1 LPDGTIVWTSPT
13 GRVYKTTPDGY
24 DLFPQLREAC
34 RAPTPRKRSRSK
46 EQAKRVARARGKVR
60 EQRPVNAE
68 TRRINHAR
76 KREIEL
82 RRWRNQ
88 SRRMLILFKGKQEST
103 SPWCTW
109 VNDPFEPETLP
120 PDWQPPPPPPH
131 TLDDD
136 PPF

>member
-1 LPDGTIVWTSPT
+1 MPDGSIVWTSPT
-13 GRVYKTTPDGY
+13 GRIYKTTPDGY

-46 EQAKRVARARGKVR
+46 EQAKRVARARGKLR

-68 TRRINHAR
+68 TRPIAR

-88 SRRMLILFKGKQEST
+88 SRRMLILFKGK
-103 SPWCTW
+103 
-109 VNDPFEPETLP
+109 
-120 PDWQPPPPPPH
+120 
-131 TLDDD
+131 
-136 PPF
+136 

>member
-1 LPDGTIVWTSPT
+1 M
-13 GRVYKTTPDGY
+13 TTPDGY

-34 RAPTPRKRSRSK
+34 RAPTPRKPSRSK

-60 EQRPVNAE
+60 EQRPVNVE
-68 TRRINHAR
+68 TRRINYTR

-88 SRRMLILFKGKQEST
+88 SRRMLILFKGKQQST

-109 VNDPFEPETLP
+109 VNDPFEPEELP

>member
-1 LPDGTIVWTSPT
+1 
-13 GRVYKTTPDGY
+13 
-24 DLFPQLREAC
+24 
-34 RAPTPRKRSRSK
+34 
-46 EQAKRVARARGKVR
+46 VR